1 MNKMLKTSSKK
12 YPYLTSLVSPSHAAR
27 HHVDAAQPE
36 LLRAERVAGDHVAQ
50 ELPDPVKCSALYT
63 VLFVLLYCTP
73 CAQTQSRG

>member
-36 LLRAERVAGDHVAQ
+36 LFRAERVAGDHVAQ

-63 VLFVLLYCTP
+63 VLFVLL
-73 CAQTQSRG
+73 